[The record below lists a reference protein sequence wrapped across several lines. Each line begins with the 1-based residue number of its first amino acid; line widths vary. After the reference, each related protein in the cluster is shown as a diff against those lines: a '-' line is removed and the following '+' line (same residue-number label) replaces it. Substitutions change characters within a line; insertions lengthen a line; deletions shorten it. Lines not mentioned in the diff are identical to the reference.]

1 MGTKLKIAF
10 ATGIHST
17 VGADILNHCVNDI
30 LTQGAE
36 PLFFLDYLAMGK
48 LDAQVVEQVIEG
60 MSRAAKK
67 AGCSLI
73 GGETA
78 EMPDFYP
85 PGEYD
90 LAGFIVGAVE
100 KKKQLD
106 PRRVRPGDALLALPS
121 SGLHTNGY
129 SLARKLVFGVAKLE
143 PDTYVAEVGNKIG
156 AELLKPHRA
165 YWPLLKNILER
176 GWVTS
181 MAHITGGGITGN
193 LPRALP
199 RNVQAVVEL
208 GSWPVLPIFRYLA
221 QLGRIE
227 RDELLQTFNLG
238 VGMILVV
245 PAKNISRVEA
255 ELKRRREKFYLI
267 GRIES
272 AARGKPRVAYS
283 GTLARLGLRLGR
295 SSSTTGALRCDGV
308 LPACGTVLIFSDMK
322 KRIAVLLSGR
332 GSNFEALADSVA
344 AGRIPERGDRAR
356 AQQSR
361 GRAGNREGARA
372 RARDVRDSVEG
383 TRARGV
389 RQAGGCGAQRE
400 ERRSRLPRGIHA
412 AAFAVFRGGVSR
424 THPEYSSVAAAGVS
438 GTGIAAAG
446 ARTRR
451 RNLPAAPCIS
461 WTKIWTRGRL
471 FCRRWCRSR
480 MATRKRRFP
489 NAFCARSTGFI
500 RRRCASCWK
509 GAIASRAAAC

>member
-1 MGTKLKIAF
+1 MRYADAGVNIPVADEAKRRIAALAKKTFQRGVLAPIGGFGALFQLDRKRWRDPILVASADGVGTKLKIAF

-48 LDAQVVEQVIEG
+48 LDSRVVEQVIEG

-67 AGCSLI
+67 AHCSLI

-100 KKKQLD
+100 RGKQLD
-106 PRRVRPGDALLALPS
+106 RRRVRAGDLLIALPS

-143 PDTYVAEVGNKIG
+143 PDTYVAEIGNKIG
-156 AELLKPHRA
+156 AELLKPHRP
-165 YWPLLKNILER
+165 YWPLLKTILAR

-199 RNVQAVVEL
+199 KNLQAVVEL
-208 GSWPVLPIFRYLA
+208 GSFPVLPIFQYLA
-221 QLGRIE
+221 KLGKID

-245 PAKNISRVEA
+245 PAKFVSRVES

-272 AARGKPRVAYS
+272 AARGRSRVVYS
-283 GTLARLGLRLGR
+283 GEPGL
-295 SSSTTGALRCDGV
+295 
-308 LPACGTVLIFSDMK
+308 
-322 KRIAVLLSGR
+322 
-332 GSNFEALADSVA
+332 
-344 AGRIPERGDRAR
+344 
-356 AQQSR
+356 
-361 GRAGNREGARA
+361 
-372 RARDVRDSVEG
+372 
-383 TRARGV
+383 
-389 RQAGGCGAQRE
+389 
-400 ERRSRLPRGIHA
+400 
-412 AAFAVFRGGVSR
+412 
-424 THPEYSSVAAAGVS
+424 
-438 GTGIAAAG
+438 
-446 ARTRR
+446 
-451 RNLPAAPCIS
+451 
-461 WTKIWTRGRL
+461 
-471 FCRRWCRSR
+471 
-480 MATRKRRFP
+480 
-489 NAFCARSTGFI
+489 
-500 RRRCASCWK
+500 
-509 GAIASRAAAC
+509 